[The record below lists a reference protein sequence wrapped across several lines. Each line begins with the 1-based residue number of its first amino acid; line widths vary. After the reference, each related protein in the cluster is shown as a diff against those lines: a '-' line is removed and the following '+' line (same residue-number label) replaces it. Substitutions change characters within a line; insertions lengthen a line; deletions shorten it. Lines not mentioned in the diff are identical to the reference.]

1 MDNTLA
7 WLIDYF
13 RIYGIPVLGVA
24 VLFQSNGIPT
34 GANFLVIAAGAFAY
48 AGEFNMLSLFLWVWL
63 FNIIGDGVGYYLWN
77 GFGILLLEKLT
88 FAEKLLSASLIK
100 SRHYLEKYGQSSLLI
115 TRFPV
120 SGLGP
125 PMNILAGLTDYNIKR
140 FLIAIVP
147 GEFLWTGFNLGMGY
161 WFGDSWETIGIIMN
175 HYLYWILSL
184 TALAF
189 VVYALLKQLHNHNQR
204 NKSELSK

>member
-1 MDNTLA
+1 MASSVLA
-7 WLIDYF
+7 WLITYF
-13 RIYGIPVLGVA
+13 RIYGIPVLGVT
-24 VLFQSNGIPT
+24 VLLQSNGIPT

-48 AGEFNMLSLFLWVWL
+48 AGEFNMLSLYLWVWL
-63 FNIIGDGVGYYLWN
+63 FNIIGDCVGYYLWN
-77 GFGILLLEKLT
+77 WFGSFLMEKLS
-88 FAEKLLSASLIK
+88 FADKFLAPSLTKSAQ
-100 SRHYLEKYGQSSLLI
+100 YLEKYGQASLLI

-125 PMNILAGLTDYNIKR
+125 PMNILAGLTRYNIKR

-161 WFGDSWETIGIIMN
+161 WFGDSWETVGLIMN
-175 HYLYWILSL
+175 QYLSWILSI

-189 VVYALLKQLHNHNQR
+189 VVYALLRQLRIHKLR
-204 NKSELSK
+204 NDSEAK